1 MEFRR
6 VFEERWFNVP
16 NLLSVTRVFM
26 IPFFAVLGRDHARN
40 PGSGGA
46 LLGLVLIVAGVMLTD
61 MLDGFLARHL
71 NQETMMGRYLDP
83 IADKLTSV
91 TALVVLS
98 AYYDFPLWV
107 LVFFFIREILGV
119 WGGTYLYF
127 KRDMQG
133 RPNIWGK
140 VGVFW
145 IAGLT
150 LWYILHPWLGTRL
163 PAGHILLT
171 SPIYGAYG
179 LVLILA
185 LGIVSYWRSYA
196 GIVFGWG
203 PKSNKTP

>member
-6 VFEERWFNVP
+6 VFEERWFNAP
-16 NLLSVTRVFM
+16 NLLSVSRVIM
-26 IPFFAVLGRDHARN
+26 IPFFVALSSDQVRSPAALG
-40 PGSGGA
+40 P
-46 LLGLVLIVAGVMLTD
+46 LLGLVSIVAAVMLTD
-61 MLDGFLARHL
+61 MLDGFLARRL

-98 AYYDFPLWV
+98 IYYGFPLWV
-107 LVFFFIREILGV
+107 LLYFFIREILGV

-127 KRDMQG
+127 RRDMQG

-140 VGVFW
+140 IGVFW

-150 LWYILHPWLGTRL
+150 LWYILHAWLRTRL
-163 PAGHILLT
+163 EAGDILLT
-171 SPIYGAYG
+171 APIYGAYA
-179 LVLILA
+179 LVLILT

-203 PKSNKTP
+203 SKGDKTP